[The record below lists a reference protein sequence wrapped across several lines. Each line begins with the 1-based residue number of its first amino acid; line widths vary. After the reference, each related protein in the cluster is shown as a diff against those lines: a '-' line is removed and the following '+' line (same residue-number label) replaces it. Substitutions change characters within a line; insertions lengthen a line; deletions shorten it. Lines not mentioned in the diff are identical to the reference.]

1 MDNNMKPG
9 AVTVCFYRGTGPF
22 CWAVRADTRRPG
34 QAWKDVPAHCSVAID
49 GVLYEFI
56 SSGYHCRYAVPADY
70 AWSYAV
76 PVPDIDAAERFA
88 LSERGDKY
96 GFSTDA
102 LIVLSRLVPDR
113 WLSFSRLRDKRICSW
128 FAREVL
134 MQGGWRCPYW
144 LIEQYE
150 PETPN
155 DILFAV
161 RETLGLAQ
169 K

>member
-9 AVTVCFYRGTGPF
+9 TVTVCFARGVGPI

-34 QAWKDVPAHCSVAID
+34 QAWKDTPAHTSIVID
-49 GVLYEFI
+49 GVLHEFI
-56 SSGYHCRYAVPADY
+56 SSGYNCRYAVPVDY

-96 GFSTDA
+96 GFVTVA

-128 FAREVL
+128 FALRVL
-134 MQGGWRCPYW
+134 MSGGWECPDW

-150 PETPN
+150 PECPN
-155 DILFAV
+155 DVLFAV
-161 RETLGLAQ
+161 RETLGLTQ
-169 K
+169 G